1 MLQQSPHSTQGTSQ
15 SRPRLFFALLP
26 DPETREA
33 IYKAT
38 RTAVAD
44 LGGRPI
50 PTEQFHITLA
60 FLGGV
65 PGGLEERVIAHAQ
78 ATAGELQADP
88 FTFELDEMGFWPN
101 SQVVWYGCSQRPEAL
116 RALAMELR
124 RRLQVAG
131 LPPAPGKFVPHVTL
145 ARWVRKAGPFAPA
158 QRIVWKVRD
167 FALIRSETLASGVRH
182 TPVAQ
187 CGLWRQGMLI

>member
-33 IYKAT
+33 IYKAS
-38 RTAVAD
+38 RAAIAD

-50 PTEQFHITLA
+50 PAEQFHITLA

-65 PGGLEERVIAHAQ
+65 PPALEERVIARAEG
-78 ATAGELQADP
+78 TADEVQADP

-116 RALAMELR
+116 RALAMDLR

-131 LPPAPGKFVPHVTL
+131 LPHAPGKFVPHVTL

-158 QRIVWKVRD
+158 RRIVWKVRD
-167 FALIRSETLASGVRH
+167 FALIRSETLPGGVRY
-182 TPVAQ
+182 TPLAQ
-187 CGLWRQGMLI
+187 SALGRQGTLI

>member
-1 MLQQSPHSTQGTSQ
+1 MLQQSPHSTQGTSV
-15 SRPRLFFALLP
+15 SRSRLFFALLP

-38 RTAVAD
+38 RAAVAD
-44 LGGRPI
+44 LDGRPI
-50 PTEQFHITLA
+50 PAEQFHITLA

-65 PGGLEERVIAHAQ
+65 PGGLEERVTAHAQ
-78 ATAGELQADP
+78 ARADELQADP
-88 FTFELDEMGFWPN
+88 FSFELDEIGFWPN

-116 RALAMELR
+116 RSLAMELR

-145 ARWVRKAGPFAPA
+145 ARWVRKAGPFVPA
-158 QRIVWKVRD
+158 RRIVWKVRD
-167 FALIRSETLASGVRH
+167 FALIRSETLPSGVRY
-182 TPVAQ
+182 TPISQSVL
-187 CGLWRQGMLI
+187 GRQGVLI

>member
-26 DPETREA
+26 DPETREGL
-33 IYKAT
+33 YKAS
-38 RTAVAD
+38 RAAIAD

-50 PTEQFHITLA
+50 PPDQFHVTLA

-65 PGGLEERVIAHAQ
+65 PPVLEERVIARA
-78 ATAGELQADP
+78 AGSADEVQSAP

-116 RALAMELR
+116 RGLAMELR

-131 LPPAPGKFVPHVTL
+131 LPPAPGKFMPHVTL
-145 ARWVRKAGPFAPA
+145 ARWVRKAGPFEPA
-158 QRIVWKVRD
+158 RRIVWKVRD
-167 FALIRSETLASGVRH
+167 FALIRSETLPSGVRY
-182 TPVAQ
+182 TPLSRNEL
-187 CGLWRQGMLI
+187 GRQGTLI